1 MAKPLYRRV
10 LLKASGEALMG
21 EQHFGIDV
29 SVVDRIASDIAEA
42 RALGVEVGVVI
53 GGGNIFRG
61 VAVAS
66 KGGDRVTGDHMGML
80 ATVINSLALR
90 TSLVKIGVDAVVL
103 SAIAMP
109 ELCESFSQRQATAYM
124 NAGKVVIFAGGTGNP
139 FFTTDSAAA
148 LRAAEIGADALF
160 KGTQVDG
167 VYSADP
173 KKDPTA
179 VRYSHISHAEVIRNG
194 LAIMDTAA
202 IALARENNIP
212 IIVYSIHEK
221 GGFGEILERRRP
233 LHDRRRLIG
242 GTWCGK
248 SGSRSESDD
257 RRGKFQR
264 HPNAAW
270 TERSRRSRPILLRCA
285 PAAPRP
291 ICSIRSRCRPMAA
304 RCRSHQVATVS
315 VPEPRMISVS
325 VWDKSMVGAVDRAI
339 RESNLGFN
347 PIMDGTTLRIPL
359 PELNEQR
366 RKELVKIAHNYAEN
380 AKVAVRHVRRDGMEH
395 LKKAEKDGD
404 ISEDEHRKQSG
415 SRAENDRRDDLHDR
429 QPAFRQGSR
438 DHAGL
443 KRPSGEEAEGKK

>member
-1 MAKPLYRRV
+1 MPNTPEYRRV

-21 EQHFGIDV
+21 NQGFGIDV
-29 SVVDRIASDIAEA
+29 EVADRIAADIKEA
-42 RALGVEVGVVI
+42 REMGVEVGVVI

-90 TSLVKIGVDAVVL
+90 TSLIKAGVDAVVL

-173 KKDPTA
+173 KKDPNAT
-179 VRYSHISHAEVIRNG
+179 RYDKITHEQVIREG
-194 LAIMDTAA
+194 LAVMDTAA

-221 GGFGEILERRRP
+221 GGL
-233 LHDRRRLIG
+233 
-242 GTWCGK
+242 
-248 SGSRSESDD
+248 
-257 RRGKFQR
+257 
-264 HPNAAW
+264 
-270 TERSRRSRPILLRCA
+270 
-285 PAAPRP
+285 
-291 ICSIRSRCRPMAA
+291 
-304 RCRSHQVATVS
+304 
-315 VPEPRMISVS
+315 
-325 VWDKSMVGAVDRAI
+325 GAV
-339 RESNLGFN
+339 
-347 PIMDGTTLRIPL
+347 LRG
-359 PELNEQR
+359 EGR
-366 RKELVKIAHNYAEN
+366 CTV
-380 AKVAVRHVRRDGMEH
+380 V
-395 LKKAEKDGD
+395 
-404 ISEDEHRKQSG
+404 SET
-415 SRAENDRRDDLHDR
+415 
-429 QPAFRQGSR
+429 
-438 DHAGL
+438 
-443 KRPSGEEAEGKK
+443 

>member
-1 MAKPLYRRV
+1 MAGRARFKRV

-42 RALGVEVGVVI
+42 RELGVEVGVVI

-90 TSLVKIGVDAVVL
+90 TSLVKLGVDTTVL

-109 ELCESFSQRQATAYM
+109 EICEGFSQRQATAYM

-173 KKDPTA
+173 KKDASAT
-179 VRYSHISHAEVIRNG
+179 RYERITHDEVIAQG
-194 LAIMDTAA
+194 LAVMDTAA
-202 IALARENNIP
+202 IALARENHIP

-221 GGFGEILERRRP
+221 GGFGDILR
-233 LHDRRRLIG
+233 G
-242 GTWCGK
+242 GGRCTIV
-248 SGSRSESDD
+248 DD
-257 RRGKFQR
+257 
-264 HPNAAW
+264 A
-270 TERSRRSRPILLRCA
+270 
-285 PAAPRP
+285 
-291 ICSIRSRCRPMAA
+291 
-304 RCRSHQVATVS
+304 
-315 VPEPRMISVS
+315 
-325 VWDKSMVGAVDRAI
+325 
-339 RESNLGFN
+339 
-347 PIMDGTTLRIPL
+347 
-359 PELNEQR
+359 
-366 RKELVKIAHNYAEN
+366 
-380 AKVAVRHVRRDGMEH
+380 
-395 LKKAEKDGD
+395 
-404 ISEDEHRKQSG
+404 
-415 SRAENDRRDDLHDR
+415 
-429 QPAFRQGSR
+429 
-438 DHAGL
+438 
-443 KRPSGEEAEGKK
+443 